1 MQIKNFPFLGR
12 VRVLSCTSLQLK
24 TTSRRFLEMG
34 RVIAFAWN
42 PDRAFILPTRAV
54 FCNDGLDVFFCLL
67 FSSVFFSGNGPLPML
82 GFRSLL
88 YLLLGKGDSGLS
100 RQALPP
106 SPGFCVFAPCFCF
119 LGELLAGSSCCS
131 VDHSYFCSFF
141 MNFMKIPH
149 YQVGELQVSSLR
161 FDSCQYFICL

>member
-12 VRVLSCTSLQLK
+12 VRVLSCISLQLK
-24 TTSRRFLEMG
+24 TTSKRFLEMG

-42 PDRAFILPTRAV
+42 PDHAFILPTRAV
-54 FCNDGLDVFFCLL
+54 FCNDGLDVFFCSL

-82 GFRSLL
+82 GLRSLL
-88 YLLLGKGDSGLS
+88 CLLLGKGDSGLS

-106 SPGFCVFAPCFCF
+106 SPGFRVFAPCFWF

-131 VDHSYFCSFF
+131 VDQLLLFF
-141 MNFMKIPH
+141 FYEFYENSPLPSGRAAGII
-149 YQVGELQVSSLR
+149 Q
-161 FDSCQYFICL
+161 